1 VQDNRKHPPARC
13 TAFSCPNQDKPLCHS
28 CITIWEREHAY
39 NFTRWCDPSGAK
51 YRRLARQVGVLR
63 VFHEPPISFQMATLV
78 SPIPRSTVI
87 WFGSLEFMSTG
98 FGYDM
103 ILLPVKGPGRA
114 RVAPARSKATRRPRQ
129 HASPPKKRRGQHRH
143 RPSTASRSSTRARR
157 AVVQESTAPRAETT
171 NTTARGHDDH
181 TTTLGDNAL
190 RALLPSTTLLPHGLF
205 ASRGTHPFGLDNA
218 AMSLARAI
226 CLDAQTYVE
235 RPIVLPYDARTQ
247 QQAPPAAELLDFSR
261 VHSLRRLGLGRY
273 TLTSLKQ

>member
-1 VQDNRKHPPARC
+1 
-13 TAFSCPNQDKPLCHS
+13 
-28 CITIWEREHAY
+28 
-39 NFTRWCDPSGAK
+39 
-51 YRRLARQVGVLR
+51 
-63 VFHEPPISFQMATLV
+63 M
-78 SPIPRSTVI
+78 
-87 WFGSLEFMSTG
+87 
-98 FGYDM
+98 
-103 ILLPVKGPGRA
+103 
-114 RVAPARSKATRRPRQ
+114 
-129 HASPPKKRRGQHRH
+129 
-143 RPSTASRSSTRARR
+143 
-157 AVVQESTAPRAETT
+157 VQESTAPRAETT